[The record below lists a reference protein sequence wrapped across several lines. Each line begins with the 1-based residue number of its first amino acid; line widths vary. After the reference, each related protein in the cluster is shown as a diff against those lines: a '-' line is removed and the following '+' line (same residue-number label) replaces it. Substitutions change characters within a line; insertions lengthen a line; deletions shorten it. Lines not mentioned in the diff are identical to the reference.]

1 MPPKKQVVTLEEKK
15 NRILNFFQEEFSFYS
30 MKELEK
36 VIPKKCG
43 ISSMLVKDL
52 VQQMIDEDGIVS
64 VEKCGNVN
72 VYWCFKNQ
80 ITQKIYD
87 NCQKVAQQCAEN
99 RAAIEQ
105 TKQQLQSAQAN
116 ERSSTF
122 VDTDGH
128 LHTREDELCKTRH
141 LEERI
146 RSLQAQY
153 DTLSRS
159 RWDHDKIRSKRQE
172 IRDKHGRLEKTTDNI
187 ELLVECLCKRFLI
200 DSRQIK
206 RELEI
211 PEEFEEFST
220 V

>member
-1 MPPKKQVVTLEEKK
+1 
-15 NRILNFFQEEFSFYS
+15 

-36 VIPKKCG
+36 LIPKKCG

-52 VQQMIDEDGIVS
+52 VQQMIDEDAIVS
-64 VEKCGNVN
+64 VEKCGNIN

-87 NCQKVAQQCAEN
+87 NCQRVSQQCNER

-105 TKQQLQSAQAN
+105 FKLQLQNALAS

-122 VDTDGH
+122 TDENGQ
-128 LHTREDELCKTRH
+128 LLDREEQLRKTRH

-146 RSLQAQY
+146 RNLQAQY
-153 DTLSRS
+153 NALSRS
-159 RWDHDKIRSKRQE
+159 RWDHDKIRAKRQE
-172 IRDKHGRLEKTTDNI
+172 IRDKHERLEKTTDNI
-187 ELLVECLCKRFLI
+187 ELLVGYLCKRFVI

-206 RELEI
+206 RELDI
-211 PEEFEEFST
+211 PEEFHEFSP